1 MATDYKFRIKAV
13 DQTKNAFDSVSGGLN
28 KIGKGA
34 ANVTKGIVGLGVAVG
49 ATAGALAILVKRNFE
64 FIDAIGKTS
73 TRTGIATSTI
83 QAFHL
88 AARES
93 GTNIEGANNALQKF
107 ARSVG
112 DAQRGL
118 KTQKDI
124 FKALNVE
131 LVDSN
136 GNYRTM
142 DHVLADTAK
151 GIANLGAQSK
161 KATSLANL
169 FGKQGILLT
178 NAIEDLAN
186 RGLDGFIDRAEQ
198 LGLIL
203 STKTIRRVE
212 AFNDAIGVIG
222 MQLTAVK
229 SNITTA
235 FLPVFETLQ
244 QSISKKMQS
253 IKDSAGGFDQLGVD
267 IASAT
272 LTGLSA
278 LVKGLGIVQLRIAEF
293 FTGFDEKVEI
303 AKKKYQ
309 RFLAVIAPIPKVAL
323 FVKLTKDIEALEQK
337 MQDGVS
343 ANQDFK
349 NSMDELS
356 DFILTLIPNID
367 DIREANEKLSEST
380 GEVADK
386 MFDAMNPLTAYKNS
400 IEDTGKA
407 LDNVA
412 VNSMKRFEDSIIEG
426 LKSGKLAFKDFATYV
441 VEQLIRIAIQQI
453 VIAKLIDPFR
463 AFIDDAFNVGDIIKG
478 TTAKNL
484 DAGYFLTSAGT
495 GFSRGGETIIKGI
508 KEDYEGGGYTGM
520 GARAGGV
527 DGRGGFP
534 AILHPNETVID
545 HTKGQGMGATVNFN
559 ISTVDAAGFDQ
570 LLTSRKGLITQ
581 IINNAMNTQGKM
593 GIV

>member
-13 DQTKNAFDSVSGGLN
+13 DQTKKAFDSVSGGLN

-118 KTQKDI
+118 KTTKDI
-124 FKALNVE
+124 FTALNVE
-131 LVDSN
+131 LVDSS

-151 GIANLGAQSK
+151 GISNLGSQSA

-169 FGKQGILLT
+169 FGRQGILLT
-178 NAIEDLAN
+178 GAIEDLAN

-244 QSISKKMQS
+244 QKISEKMQS

-267 IASAT
+267 VAT
-272 LTGLSA
+272 GVLTGFA
-278 LVKGLGIVQLRIAEF
+278 AIIRGIGVLQLKIAEF
-293 FTGFDEKVEI
+293 FTGFDEKMEI
-303 AKKKYQ
+303 AGLKYK
-309 RFLAVIAPIPKVAL
+309 RMLVLMMPVPKFAL
-323 FVKLTKDIEALEQK
+323 FNKLTKDIKALEQQ
-337 MQDGVS
+337 MQNGVS

-349 NSMDELS
+349 NSMDDLS

-367 DIREANEKLSEST
+367 DIRQANEKLAEST

-386 MFDAMNPLTAYKNS
+386 MFDSMNPLTAYKNS

-441 VEQLIRIAIQQI
+441 VEQLVRIAIQQI

-463 AFIDDAFNVGDIIKG
+463 AFIDDAFNVGDIVKG
-478 TTAKNL
+478 NKKTL
-484 DAGYFLTSAGT
+484 DAGYFLKDAGT
-495 GFSRGGETIIKGI
+495 GFIGGGETIIKGI

-520 GARAGGV
+520 GARAGGI

-545 HTKGQGMGATVNFN
+545 HTRGQGMGATVNFN

>member
-13 DQTKNAFDSVSGGLN
+13 DQTKKAFDSVSGGLN

-118 KTQKDI
+118 KTTKDI
-124 FKALNVE
+124 FTALNVE
-131 LVDSN
+131 LVDSS

-151 GIANLGAQSK
+151 GISNLGSQSA

-169 FGKQGILLT
+169 FGRQGILLT
-178 NAIEDLAN
+178 GAIEDLAN

-244 QSISKKMQS
+244 QKISEKMQS

-267 IASAT
+267 VAT
-272 LTGLSA
+272 GVLTGFA
-278 LVKGLGIVQLRIAEF
+278 AIIRGIGVLQLKIAEF
-293 FTGFDEKVEI
+293 FTGFDEKMEI
-303 AKKKYQ
+303 AGLKYK
-309 RFLAVIAPIPKVAL
+309 RMLVLMMPVPKFAL
-323 FVKLTKDIEALEQK
+323 FNKLTKDIKALEQQ
-337 MQDGVS
+337 MQNGVS

-349 NSMDELS
+349 NSMDDLS

-367 DIREANEKLSEST
+367 DIRQANEKLAEST

-386 MFDAMNPLTAYKNS
+386 MFDSMNPLTAYKNS

-441 VEQLIRIAIQQI
+441 VEQLVRIAIQQI

-463 AFIDDAFNVGDIIKG
+463 AFIDDAFNVGDIVKG
-478 TTAKNL
+478 NKKTL
-484 DAGYFLTSAGT
+484 DAGYFLKDAGT
-495 GFSRGGETIIKGI
+495 GFIGGGETIIKGI

-520 GARAGGV
+520 GARAGGI